1 MSDDTIKSA
10 AELAAE
16 RAAQAAAP
24 ETETVAAKPAKK
36 TASKVAAPA
45 KGVVKPKAGK
55 ATPAKAEK
63 PVAKKPA
70 APRKRKST
78 GQAITADIRLRHIE
92 LAAYYIAEKS
102 GFSRAPADCWV
113 AAESEVDSL
122 LLAGKL

>member
-1 MSDDTIKSA
+1 MASETKAAKS
-10 AELAAE
+10 
-16 RAAQAAAP
+16 RRKSST

-55 ATPAKAEK
+55 AAPAKAEK

-92 LAAYYIAEKS
+92 IAAYYIAEKS